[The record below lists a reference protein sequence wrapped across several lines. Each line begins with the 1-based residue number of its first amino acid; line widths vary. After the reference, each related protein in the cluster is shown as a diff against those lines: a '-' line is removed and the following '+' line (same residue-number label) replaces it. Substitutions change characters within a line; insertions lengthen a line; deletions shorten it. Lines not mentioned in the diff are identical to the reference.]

1 MPTIYINHPGG
12 HLVYKQK
19 TVKFDV
25 VGERP
30 ATNDYP
36 NQLNRLRRVEKLHR
50 LKPQSIF
57 SEAFQTELRELF
69 NFPAVISGF
78 SM

>member
-1 MPTIYINHPGG
+1 M
-12 HLVYKQK
+12 YKHK

-36 NQLNRLRRVEKLHR
+36 NQLNILRRVEKLHR
-50 LKPQSIF
+50 MKPQSIF
-57 SEAFQTELRELF
+57 SEAFQTEWRELF
-69 NFPAVISGF
+69 NLSTGISGF
-78 SM
+78 SMYMVSTPADQ

>member
-1 MPTIYINHPGG
+1 M
-12 HLVYKQK
+12 VYKHK

-30 ATNDYP
+30 ATNDYS

>member
-1 MPTIYINHPGG
+1 M
-12 HLVYKQK
+12 YKHK

-25 VGERP
+25 LGERP

-36 NQLNRLRRVEKLHR
+36 NQLNRPRRVEKLHR

-57 SEAFQTELRELF
+57 SEAFQMELRELF